1 MLRSIGIQPGNPW
14 SQSGRKKGSLRREGI
29 AEKGGFQPGMKE

>member
-14 SQSGRKKGSLRREGI
+14 SQSGRKKEGY
-29 AEKGGFQPGMKE
+29 GGKELQKRQVFSPE